1 MESFSHPETEAPA
14 TGVPTG
20 AQLLIAFVNTVD
32 LETPGVDELRSP
44 DLCADWLRQH
54 GLLDAGEPV
63 TAADVVRVIEVREA
77 LRNLILGNTGE
88 PVDPAAATVLERHS
102 RSAPLRVSVAA
113 GGSVGLA
120 PVRPGVDAALGRLL
134 ATVAAATMDG
144 SWRRLKACRKH
155 SCRFAFYDRSKNG
168 SRSWCDMSSCGNR
181 VKAARYRERAAARS

>member
-1 MESFSHPETEAPA
+1 MEPHSHPETEAPA

-54 GLLDAGEPV
+54 GVLGAGEPV

-88 PVDPAAATVLERHS
+88 PVDPAAATVLERHA

>member
-1 MESFSHPETEAPA
+1 MEPHSHPETQAPA